1 MQLVIGNNTKEN
13 LLWES
18 ENKCH
23 ISQNDSLHMKFSEVY
38 LRFKNSCEI

>member
-23 ISQNDSLHMKFSEVY
+23 ISQNCSLHKKNSEVY